1 MQLADCHVGID
12 GLGLIGGSIASALR
26 RDGKAR
32 SVRAWDTDPE
42 TLRFAREE
50 GLIDIATP
58 SLEDLA
64 KTCDLL
70 LLAVPLGRIAEE
82 ARRAHGAPGES
93 LKAVMDVGS
102 AKAAVEEQLTPLFGE
117 RYLGFHPMAGGE
129 KSGVRNASPDLF
141 RNAACALV
149 PGNKTSPEVLR
160 LGRELAAALGCET
173 LQLGPA
179 EHDTITACTSHAP
192 ILVALAMALAAG
204 ETREA
209 HPKLPMLAAGG
220 FRDTTRMASNPPWL
234 AADVWAGNRKAI
246 GAVLD
251 RLIEK
256 LNHLK
261 NMSPGEM
268 LEMAEKA
275 KEARETILA
284 EGTGRWKA

>member
-26 RDGKAR
+26 RGGKAR
-32 SVRAWDTDPE
+32 SVRAWDTDPG

-50 GLIDIATP
+50 GIIDSAAP
-58 SLEDLA
+58 SPEDLA

-70 LLAVPLGRIAEE
+70 LLAVPLGRIAQE
-82 ARRAHGAPGES
+82 ARRARGVPGES

-102 AKAAVEEQLTPLFGE
+102 AKMAVEEQLTPLFGE

-149 PGNKTSPEVLR
+149 PGNRTSPEVLL
-160 LGRELAAALGCET
+160 LGRELAAVLGCEP
-173 LQLGPA
+173 LLLGPA

-192 ILVALAMALAAG
+192 MLLAMALALTAG

-209 HPKLPMLAAGG
+209 HPKLPRLSAGG

-234 AADVWAGNRKAI
+234 AADVWANNREAI

-256 LNHLK
+256 LNRLK
-261 NMSPGEM
+261 NTSPGEM
-268 LEMAEKA
+268 LELAEKA

-284 EGTGRWKA
+284 EGPGRWKA

>member
-1 MQLADCHVGID
+1 M
-12 GLGLIGGSIASALR
+12 
-26 RDGKAR
+26 
-32 SVRAWDTDPE
+32 
-42 TLRFAREE
+42 
-50 GLIDIATP
+50 
-58 SLEDLA
+58 
-64 KTCDLL
+64 
-70 LLAVPLGRIAEE
+70 
-82 ARRAHGAPGES
+82 
-93 LKAVMDVGS
+93 
-102 AKAAVEEQLTPLFGE
+102 
-117 RYLGFHPMAGGE
+117 
-129 KSGVRNASPDLF
+129 
-141 RNAACALV
+141 
-149 PGNKTSPEVLR
+149 
-160 LGRELAAALGCET
+160 LGRELASALGCEP
-173 LQLGPA
+173 LQLEPA

-192 ILVALAMALAAG
+192 MLLAMALALTAG

-209 HPKLPMLAAGG
+209 HPELPMLSAGG

-234 AADVWAGNRKAI
+234 AADVWANNREAI